1 MILVKNQK
9 IKIIKVMC
17 NGKAY
22 YYLPIDVN
30 CKIFVIIKYDKCSR
44 IMIKYLIKILL
55 QSIVPIFHTGYG
67 LTHLKNKKAKW

>member
-1 MILVKNQK
+1 MYVRKKLNCTYLMILVKNQK

-55 QSIVPIFHTGYG
+55 
-67 LTHLKNKKAKW
+67 LT

>member
-1 MILVKNQK
+1 
-9 IKIIKVMC
+9 MC

-55 QSIVPIFHTGYG
+55 
-67 LTHLKNKKAKW
+67 LTWKIKKKNCNVINIEDKKNIII